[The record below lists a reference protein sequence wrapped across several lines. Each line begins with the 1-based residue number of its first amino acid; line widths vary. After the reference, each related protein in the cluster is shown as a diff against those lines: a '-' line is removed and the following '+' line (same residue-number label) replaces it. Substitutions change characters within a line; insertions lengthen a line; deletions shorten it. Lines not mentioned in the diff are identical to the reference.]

1 MGKYIYKLVDK
12 KEVEFAQGGLISL
25 SRPIFEFKGSEGKI
39 VNFVK
44 RINEKFLKN
53 GLKINPSETDL
64 AEIKEWN
71 YIYKETYGKDFE
83 DQDILSESMIMFCGI
98 IQAYCGYFTNTNL
111 FNRRNLKSYLKHNC
125 LKEKIGVIRL
135 DFSHFISARW
145 KTDDINSRFS
155 VFVGD
160 PYDMRG
166 YDGYTH
172 FIDITYTKQFD
183 DYHYLLN
190 KYNKDDVRK
199 ASTWFD
205 NIDRKYKWQNEK
217 RVILLLES
225 LNKNSRTR
233 GSFCAY
239 TYPKGIETFE
249 EAVYKNVVDAL
260 HYCNKSPKYVYLNV
274 DKFITFKS
282 FEEIL
287 E

>member
-111 FNRRNLKSYLKHNC
+111 FNRRNLKSYLRHNC

-145 KTDDINSRFS
+145 KTNDINSPFS

-225 LNKNSRTR
+225 LNKNSRMK

-239 TYPKGIETFE
+239 TYQKGIETFE
-249 EAVYKNVVDAL
+249 ETVYKNVVDAL

-274 DKFITFKS
+274 DKFISFKS

-287 E
+287 G